1 MARINPK
8 TSTLTV
14 KIVYYGPGQS
24 GKTTNL
30 SWLHGRYPED
40 QRGPLIQLDTDT
52 ERTLFFDY
60 FPATLGTLGRYR
72 VKADLFTVPGQSFY
86 NVTRRAVLA
95 GADGV
100 VFVADSAP
108 RREEANALS
117 LANLME
123 NLASYGESAAKRPL
137 VFQWNK
143 RDVPG
148 ALSVARL
155 EKRLNP
161 EGRPSIPAVAH
172 TGLGVVE
179 TQTAILAAVLQRID
193 RGVTEAVRRE

>member
-1 MARINPK
+1 MARIHPK

-30 SWLHGRYPED
+30 TCLHGRYPEE

-100 VFVADSAP
+100 VFVADSSP

-117 LANLME
+117 LANLLE
-123 NLASYGESAAKRPL
+123 NLASYGDSSLRRPL

-143 RDVPG
+143 RDAPG
-148 ALSVARL
+148 AIPLPRL
-155 EKRLNP
+155 ERRLNP
-161 EGRPSIPAVAH
+161 EGRPSFAAVASS
-172 TGLGVVE
+172 GLGVVE
-179 TQTAILAAVLQRID
+179 TQTAILSAVLQRID
-193 RGVTEAVRRE
+193 RGATEGARRA